1 MLCERN
7 DLLVRGCV
15 DGCDAAA
22 GGGGDATGDGVQN
35 KQQHHECRGLSVLI
49 SSPATDDVGVGRNI
63 YYICMRMTL
72 EFFSRQFT

>member
-7 DLLVRGCV
+7 DLLVRRCV

-22 GGGGDATGDGVQN
+22 GGGGDAIGDGVQN

-49 SSPATDDVGVGRNI
+49 SSPATDDVGVGGGISIKYENDNRI
-63 YYICMRMTL
+63 L
-72 EFFSRQFT
+72 Q